1 MRTSHLLTTVLLATG
16 LVVATAAM
24 GSAKALHTQT
34 VSASAAPWSLTAPDD
49 TLSGLLHGRLPGEV
63 APDTTP
69 YRGSDYRGT
78 PIRLMAR
85 AYGDSVVLRWAPE
98 GYAAWTCLNR
108 VGYNIYRYDRQRHCD
123 TLALALRP
131 KTLEAFRAR
140 YADGDSIARVG
151 YGLIYGD
158 NVKKATETREEPG
171 SMGSLLEIYDDQV
184 TSLAFAV
191 LVSEWRQDV
200 AEDMALRFVDR
211 QVRRD
216 ETYDYIIQPAVM
228 DTTGTMM
235 VVGGQVRDVANVPY
249 RPMAYHP
256 HLRDSVSGQLAVTL
270 WWDDREHSSFEIE
283 RRVLG
288 TQQWERANRRTYLP
302 MFKPDLDA
310 KDDEVMYVDHVPQPG
325 TYEYRVLAHD
335 AFGDATEP
343 SAPLTVKVGDG
354 QPPSAPVVTA
364 VHIVR
369 PDGDDPT
376 AKVLATI
383 CWHKDSMEADL
394 AGYMPLY
401 YNERLTAETWR
412 PLCAERLTPADTA
425 VTVDVTGL
433 ATGMLVVA
441 AYDEAG
447 NAGYSLPVELRISDM
462 KAPDAPS
469 NLRAE
474 VDSDNGTI
482 TLRWDRPADDD
493 VAYYELAFAN
503 DTTHHYLMRN
513 QGQIRDTLFVDTVQM
528 NVNQRFIY
536 YKVRAVDYSNN
547 TGPYSEVLQVER
559 PHITPPTTAHLDTA
573 WVDAEG
579 IHMNWVTGLDADMY
593 YHNIFRRHE
602 GDKTWDLIA
611 VVTAEDVLRANAD
624 GVLQV
629 VDCPP
634 TDNTRRYEY
643 VVVSYNHSE
652 IASEPSLVY
661 SALFADLRDVDARLK
676 LMATY
681 DAQRQ
686 ETRLS
691 WDSAPIDAHATPF
704 DYCVYRRGK
713 DDRAFRFLIT
723 VPSDTPMHTDYLLS
737 PGETAQYYVTIRFA
751 DGRRSLPSNTVSVS
765 APIKN
770 DSK

>member
-1 MRTSHLLTTVLLATG
+1 MKMHNLLATAF
-16 LVVATAAM
+16 VATWILAGVALVAAT
-24 GSAKALHTQT
+24 SPVAPAPHLSQAL
-34 VSASAAPWSLTAPDD
+34 ADD
-49 TLSGLLHGRLPGEV
+49 TLPGLLHDRLPGET

-69 YRGSDYRGT
+69 YRGSDYQGT
-78 PIRLMAR
+78 PIRLTAR
-85 AYGDSVVLRWAPE
+85 AYGDSVVLRWAPA
-98 GYAAWTCLNR
+98 GYAAWTYLNR
-108 VGYNIYRYDRQRHCD
+108 VGYNVYRYDSRHHCD

-131 KTLEAFRAR
+131 KPLDVFRAR
-140 YADGDSIARVG
+140 YGDGDSIARVG

-158 NVKKATETREEPG
+158 NVKKPDATREEAG
-171 SMGSLLEIYDDQV
+171 SMGSMLEVYDDQV

-200 AEDMALRFVDR
+200 AEDMAMRFTDR
-211 QVRRD
+211 HVTRG
-216 ETYDYIIQPAVM
+216 ETYDYIIQPAVT
-228 DTTGTMM
+228 DTTGSMM
-235 VVGGQVRDVANVPY
+235 IVGGQVRQVENVAY
-249 RPMAYHP
+249 RPVTYQP
-256 HLRDSVSGQLAVTL
+256 HLRDSVSDGLAVTL
-270 WWDDREHSSFEIE
+270 WWDDRANSSFEIE
-283 RRVLG
+283 RRVQG
-288 TQQWERANRRTYLP
+288 SQRWERVNRRTYLP
-302 MFKPDLDA
+302 MFKSDLA
-310 KDDEVMYVDHVPQPG
+310 AHDDEVMYVDHVPQPG

-335 AFGDATEP
+335 AFGDTTEP
-343 SAPLTVKVGDG
+343 SAPLTVKVGDK

-364 VHIVR
+364 VHIAR
-369 PDGDDPT
+369 PDTAHPT
-376 AKVLATI
+376 ARVLATI
-383 CWHKDSMEADL
+383 RWRKDSLEADL

-401 YNERLTAETWR
+401 YNERFTGKEWK
-412 PLCAERLTPADTA
+412 PLCQQQLTPGDTT

-441 AYDEAG
+441 AYDESG

-462 KAPDAPS
+462 KAPDAPG

-474 VDSDNGTI
+474 VDDDNGTI
-482 TLRWDRPADDD
+482 TLRWDKPADDD

-547 TGPYSEVLQVER
+547 TGEYSDILQVER
-559 PHITPPTTAHLDTA
+559 PHITPPTTAHLDSA
-573 WVDAEG
+573 WVDDEG

-593 YHNIFRRHE
+593 YHHLFRRQE

-611 VVTAEDVLRANAD
+611 IVTAEDVLRANEK

-629 VDCPP
+629 VDQPP
-634 TDNTRRYEY
+634 IDNTRRYEY

-661 SALFADLRDVDARLK
+661 SVLRADLRDVDARLK
-676 LMATY
+676 LMGTY
-681 DAQRQ
+681 DAQHG

-704 DYCVYRRGK
+704 DYCVYRRGA
-713 DDRAFRFLIT
+713 DDRSFRFLMT

-737 PGETAQYYVTIRFA
+737 AGETASYYVVIRFA
-751 DGRRSLPSNTVSVS
+751 DGHRSLPSNTVDIS
-765 APIKN
+765 APTEN
-770 DSK
+770 DRKK